1 MPLIKSAK
9 KAVARSLV
17 LKSRNLVFKNA
28 MKLAI
33 KNLRKAVVAGTP
45 SVELQAMYVGTVSAI
60 DRAQRRNVM
69 HANNASRK
77 KSRLAKLVATVK

>member
-9 KAVARSLV
+9 KAHARSVV
-17 LKSRNLVFKNA
+17 LKARNLVFKNA
-28 MKLAI
+28 MKVAI

-45 SVELQAMYVGTVSAI
+45 APELATMYIGTVSAI

-69 HANNASRK
+69 HKNNASRK
-77 KSRLAKLVATVK
+77 KSRLAKLVLAVK